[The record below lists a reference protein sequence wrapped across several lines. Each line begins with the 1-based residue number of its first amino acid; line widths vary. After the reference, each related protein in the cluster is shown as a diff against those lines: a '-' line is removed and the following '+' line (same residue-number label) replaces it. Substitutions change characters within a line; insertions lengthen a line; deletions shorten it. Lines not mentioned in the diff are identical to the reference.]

1 MLHFALAMSN
11 VEDLLCF
18 VVFVGFTLLSYEKT
32 WVNSVLMVFVRD
44 LQVVHEVSLPAVY
57 LMVFKKVL
65 VFILELRDALN

>member
-1 MLHFALAMSN
+1 MSN
-11 VEDLLCF
+11 VEDLLRF

-44 LQVVHEVSLPAVY
+44 LPIVHEVSLPAVY

>member
-11 VEDLLCF
+11 VEDLLRF

-65 VFILELRDALN
+65 VFILELRDALD

>member
-1 MLHFALAMSN
+1 MSN
-11 VEDLLCF
+11 VEDLLRF

-44 LQVVHEVSLPAVY
+44 LPVVHEVSLPAVY

>member
-1 MLHFALAMSN
+1 MSQFALAMSN
-11 VEDLLCF
+11 VEDLLRF

-44 LQVVHEVSLPAVY
+44 LPVVHEVSLPAVY